1 MVFKDTLNRYFQ
13 EIKVNCWG
21 VSAKLLRITYESA
34 VKSGNLI
41 SVILLLTSRNVV
53 CVSWSSLFESLWI
66 CDSCF
71 SLYVERLGRIEL

>member
-1 MVFKDTLNRYFQ
+1 MVCKDTLNRYIQ

-21 VSAKLLRITYESA
+21 VRAKLLRITYESA

-53 CVSWSSLFESLWI
+53 CVSDQVCLKACGYVILVSLFMW
-66 CDSCF
+66 
-71 SLYVERLGRIEL
+71 RG